1 MSGTPGS
8 CDSSVFS
15 LLRNWYIGV
24 CNGWKC
30 LYFNDWYV
38 CKHSSSS
45 IPLSTYFFVNIFSSG
60 QLLWLKGDENSINFW
75 FAFFWTIFVLL
86 LDICTSFE
94 SCVFS
99 PFIYLLG
106 SLLVHLVFNFPSVYM
121 FGVLIFCQTNSCQRF
136 FSHSAGCLFTWLM
149 ISFAVQ
155 MLFSLLQPHLSIFA
169 IITEA
174 TKVLVC
180 KSLPNFISKN
190 IFLCFEIIILHVTQ
204 ISFTYLKFFLK

>member
-24 CNGWKC
+24 YNGWKC

-136 FSHSAGCLFTWLM
+136 FFPLCRLSLHLVDDFFCCADALQSVAT
-149 ISFAVQ
+149 SFV
-155 MLFSLLQPHLSIFA
+155 
-169 IITEA
+169 
-174 TKVLVC
+174 
-180 KSLPNFISKN
+180 NFCYYYWS
-190 IFLCFEIIILHVTQ
+190 
-204 ISFTYLKFFLK
+204 Y

>member
-15 LLRNWYIGV
+15 LLRNWSIGV

-136 FSHSAGCLFTWLM
+136 FPTLQ
-149 ISFAVQ
+149 AVS
-155 MLFSLLQPHLSIFA
+155 SLGWWFLLLCRCSS
-169 IITEA
+169 
-174 TKVLVC
+174 VC
-180 KSLPNFISKN
+180 CNLICQ
-190 IFLCFEIIILHVTQ
+190 FLLLL
-204 ISFTYLKFFLK
+204 LKLLRS